1 MTLQQAQ
8 GGRRPLVITD
18 CDEVL
23 LHMVAHFRDW
33 LAEAHDV
40 RFAMDGGDFANA
52 LSRDGQTLAREE
64 IWPLLNGFFIS
75 EMGRQTLVPG
85 AGEALRRLQTQADV
99 VVLTNILDEHRGA
112 RAEQLRALGLDLP
125 VHCNQGGKGVPVRA
139 LVAQYAPSVTVF
151 VDDLPQHHASVAEH
165 APDVWRLHMVAE
177 PLLARQIPPAE
188 HSHARIDDWGQAVE
202 WIEARLGAQPL

>member
-1 MTLQQAQ
+1 MS
-8 GGRRPLVITD
+8 RPLVITD

-40 RFAMDGGDFANA
+40 HFAMDGADFAQA

-64 IWPLLNGFFIS
+64 IWPLLNGFFVT

-85 AGEALRRLQTQADV
+85 AKDALERLQRDADV

-112 RAEQLRALGLDLP
+112 RAEQLRLLGLDLP
-125 VHCNQGGKGVPVRA
+125 VRCNQGGKGSPVRDI
-139 LVAQYAPSVTVF
+139 VAEFAPSVAVF
-151 VDDLPQHHASVAEH
+151 VDDLPQHHASVAQA
-165 APDVWRLHMVAE
+165 APTVWRLHMVAE
-177 PLLARQIPPAE
+177 PLLAGQIPPAE
-188 HSHARIDDWGQAVE
+188 HAHARIDDWASAVG
-202 WIEARLGAQPL
+202 WIEARLAGLPLAGGETR